1 MTGSF
6 SNVDLRRVQVLFRT
20 RILVRVLVR
29 EGEGEVLETS
39 ARRRRGT
46 GTGAGDGGGGGGSR
60 EEDWRRVMEER
71 AYEG

>member
-6 SNVDLRRVQVLFRT
+6 SNVDLRRVQVLLRT
-20 RILVRVLVR
+20 VLVR

-39 ARRRRGT
+39 ARRRRRGT

>member
-20 RILVRVLVR
+20 VLVR